1 MRSTHYLSRRSVLAG
16 LGIGLFAD
24 YQNAAENMQTKR
36 EKFLPQTDSM
46 EKYEKQFQRYRDF
59 YYRTENL

>member
-1 MRSTHYLSRRSVLAG
+1 MLAG